1 MTSTSDRIEKQVLL
15 RAPLARVWRALSQ
28 SSEFGTWF
36 GMQLDRDFVPH
47 TTVTGRMVPT
57 EVDAD
62 VAEQQK
68 PFTGMPVE
76 LFTER
81 VEPMSLLSF
90 RWHPYPPE
98 DGDPSKLPTTLV
110 TFELVATEGGTLLTL
125 SESGFDQI
133 PIERRARAFSDN
145 EGGWEIQTQL
155 IGKYLAH
162 APA

>member
-36 GMQLDRDFVPH
+36 GMQLDGDFLPH

-57 EVDAD
+57 QVDTD
-62 VAEQQK
+62 VAAQQK

-76 LFTER
+76 LFIER

-98 DGDPSKLPTTLV
+98 DGDTSKLPTTLV
-110 TFELVATEGGTLLTL
+110 TFELAAAEGGTLLRL

>member
-1 MTSTSDRIEKQVLL
+1 MTSASDRIEKQVLL
-15 RAPLARVWRALSQ
+15 RAPLARVWRALSR

-36 GMQLDRDFVPH
+36 GMQLDGDFLPH

-57 EVDAD
+57 EVDPE
-62 VAEQQK
+62 VAAQQK

-76 LFTER
+76 LFIER

-98 DGDPSKLPTTLV
+98 DGDTSKLPTTLV
-110 TFELVATEGGTLLTL
+110 TFELAAAEGGTLLRL

>member
-1 MTSTSDRIEKQVLL
+1 MASATDRIEKQVLL
-15 RAPLARVWRALSQ
+15 RAPLERVWRALSR

-36 GMQLDRDFVPH
+36 GMQLDGDFLPR

-57 EVDAD
+57 QVDPD
-62 VAEQQK
+62 VAAQQQ

-76 LFTER
+76 LFVER

-98 DGDPSKLPTTLV
+98 DGDTSKPPTTLV
-110 TFELVATEGGTLLTL
+110 TFELSTAEGGTLLRL

-133 PIERRARAFSDN
+133 PIERRARAFTDN
-145 EGGWEIQTQL
+145 EGGWQIQTQL

>member
-1 MTSTSDRIEKQVLL
+1 MTSASDRIEKQVLL
-15 RAPLARVWRALSQ
+15 RAPLERVWRALSR

-36 GMQLDRDFVPH
+36 GMQLDGDFLPH
-47 TTVTGRMVPT
+47 TTVTGHMVPT
-57 EVDAD
+57 QVDPD
-62 VAEQQK
+62 VAAQQQ
-68 PFTGMPVE
+68 PFTGLPVE
-76 LFTER
+76 LFIER

-98 DGDPSKLPTTLV
+98 DGDTSTLPTTLV
-110 TFELVATEGGTLLTL
+110 TFELSATEGGTLLKL

-133 PIERRARAFSDN
+133 PIERRARAFTDN